1 MTRMARKL
9 PRFPFVFFTER
20 WICFSLASSSAFP
33 TIRTRAKTETRAKVF
48 TMLLNGQ
55 VQIHLNSKMSRMS
68 LHTKH
73 LKQYDLAPKA
83 SSRQILNFQLSRRSA
98 QWPSGRAISPT
109 KYLTSQP
116 SETKISTKNA
126 LPLDLSRERS
136 SQRDIQIDIDLGL
149 KSSPKIIHPPKIL
162 SFLFP
167 RTCTSQPLPPITQS

>member
-1 MTRMARKL
+1 
-9 PRFPFVFFTER
+9 
-20 WICFSLASSSAFP
+20 
-33 TIRTRAKTETRAKVF
+33 
-48 TMLLNGQ
+48 
-55 VQIHLNSKMSRMS
+55 MSRLR

-126 LPLDLSRERS
+126 LPLDLSLERS
-136 SQRDIQIDIDLGL
+136 SQRDIQIDIDLEL
-149 KSSPKIIHPPKIL
+149 KSTPKTYPPPKIL
-162 SFLFP
+162 NFLFP
-167 RTCTSQPLPPITQS
+167 RTCTSQPLPPITQSWYVTQPLQVLTFRPLGILNLCGPTLNVWGKGGRRPNRKLSILGGWSHRY